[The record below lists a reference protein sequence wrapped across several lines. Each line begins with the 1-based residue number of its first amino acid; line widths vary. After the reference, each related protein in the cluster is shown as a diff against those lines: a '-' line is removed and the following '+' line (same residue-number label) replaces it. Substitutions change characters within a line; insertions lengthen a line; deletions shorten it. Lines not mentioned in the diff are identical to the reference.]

1 MLLEKK
7 EETSSKCCLEI
18 FLKNFS
24 CGAVD
29 KSPPTNARDKRLLS
43 GPERFHMLK
52 KRSHHDEKPASQLG

>member
-24 CGAVD
+24 GGAV
-29 KSPPTNARDKRLLS
+29 LS
-43 GPERFHMLK
+43 GPERFHLLK
-52 KRSHHDEKPASQLG
+52 NRSHPDEKPASQLGVAPTLQLEKA